1 MWISTLS
8 ADFAVLFERSIVKVL
23 PSLTSRSFTDMT
35 TVSMAAS
42 VAIPE
47 GVLNFGSF
55 SLFFIGKLQ
64 TMLTG
69 DLLVLPMPIREI

>member
-1 MWISTLS
+1 
-8 ADFAVLFERSIVKVL
+8 
-23 PSLTSRSFTDMT
+23 
-35 TVSMAAS
+35 MAAS